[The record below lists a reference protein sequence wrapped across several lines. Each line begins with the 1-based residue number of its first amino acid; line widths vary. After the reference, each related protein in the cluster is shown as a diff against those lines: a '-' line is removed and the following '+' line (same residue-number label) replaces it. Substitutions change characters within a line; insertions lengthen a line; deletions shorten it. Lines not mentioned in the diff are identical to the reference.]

1 MLWIATQSEKGDI
14 YYYNRVTDEVRW
26 DDPKEYVAM
35 QDQLEDMVKIQ
46 QAKTVQTCIRIGLN
60 AMLRE
65 YLELWYKT
73 TMPHSSRF
81 FDPESSGKSVDH
93 VRTVSKALDSWMR
106 ARDLSIRKTAE
117 NFYLQEQ
124 LKEQLQAT
132 QEAKDEASRYS
143 SELAQCKLELA
154 QCEFQRLSYRTTTTI
169 RSSPPTK
176 RPLPPSSSSLSTL
189 LGNRKA
195 WRP

>member
-124 LKEQLQAT
+124 CLHRPRQTILRNVLRR
-132 QEAKDEASRYS
+132 DG
-143 SELAQCKLELA
+143 ELGRQHVHHDGNWVKSLLLFPARP
-154 QCEFQRLSYRTTTTI
+154 CE
-169 RSSPPTK
+169 K
-176 RPLPPSSSSLSTL
+176 VC
-189 LGNRKA
+189 GVCV
-195 WRP
+195 